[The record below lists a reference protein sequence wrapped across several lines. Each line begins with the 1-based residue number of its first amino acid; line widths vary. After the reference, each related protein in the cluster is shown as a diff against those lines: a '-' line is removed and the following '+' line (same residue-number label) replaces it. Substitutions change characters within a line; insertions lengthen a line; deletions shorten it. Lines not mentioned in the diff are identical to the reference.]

1 METEIKE
8 TIVTQKSEKFDLKD
22 GLSVDEAKLS
32 TVVVITLATFIY
44 GGVLTWRNGD
54 IPNNLCDLMIA
65 ELCIIMGLNGI
76 QQAKEAFKNWR
87 CK

>member
-1 METEIKE
+1 METEVKE
-8 TIVTQKSEKFDLKD
+8 TIITQRSEQFNLKD

-54 IPNNLCDLMIA
+54 IPSNLCNLMIA

-76 QQAKEAFKNWR
+76 QQAKDVLKNWR
-87 CK
+87 K

>member
-1 METEIKE
+1 METEVKE
-8 TIVTQKSEKFDLKD
+8 TIITQKSEAFSIKD

-54 IPNNLCDLMIA
+54 IPSNLCDLMIA

-76 QQAKEAFKNWR
+76 QQAKDVLKNWR
-87 CK
+87 K

>member
-1 METEIKE
+1 MSTEIKE
-8 TIVTQKSEKFDLKD
+8 TIITQKSEQFNLKD

-44 GGVLTWRNGD
+44 GGVVTWRNGD
-54 IPNNLCDLMIA
+54 IPSNLCDLMIA

-76 QQAKEAFKNWR
+76 QQAKDVLKNWR
-87 CK
+87 K